1 MLIHR
6 CLRRLLTS
14 CIQLLLSF
22 PALNPLTPIL
32 SPFHTTKLAHCKPF
46 SLKIISPS
54 TVLPTTPF
62 LHTFSVYHLI
72 DHVLFTTRLL
82 HLSSYLRA
90 LHHPPQLHAFCT
102 ILLNYT
108 PFCTILPHLR
118 ALHHPHHFTPFT
130 PSSSII
136 RLAPSSSITRLLHH
150 PHQLHAFCTILIN
163 YTPFAPSSSITRLAP
178 SSSITRLAPS
188 SSLHAFRSIILNY
201 TPLAPFFPLTRL
213 APSSSITRLLHHPP
227 PYPHALA
234 SPNTPFFHCSCL
246 PVCLPANQP
255 PFKPFFTLMDT
266 RQRDNRLA
274 FE

>member
-108 PFCTILPHLR
+108 PRTILITSRLSLYHPQLYASCTILPTY
-118 ALHHPHHFTPFT
+118 TP
-130 PSSSII
+130 
-136 RLAPSSSITRLLHH
+136 
-150 PHQLHAFCTILIN
+150 CTILLN
-163 YTPFAPSSSITRLAP
+163 HTPFAPSSSLPTRPCLP
-178 SSSITRLAPS
+178 Q
-188 SSLHAFRSIILNY
+188 Y
-201 TPLAPFFPLTRL
+201 TIFPLFVS
-213 APSSSITRLLHHPP
+213 ACMPSCQPTAFQAFLHTHG
-227 PYPHALA
+227 HK
-234 SPNTPFFHCSCL
+234 T
-246 PVCLPANQP
+246 
-255 PFKPFFTLMDT
+255 KG
-266 RQRDNRLA
+266 
-274 FE
+274 

>member
-1 MLIHR
+1 MY
-6 CLRRLLTS
+6 
-14 CIQLLLSF
+14 F
-22 PALNPLTPIL
+22 
-32 SPFHTTKLAHCKPF
+32 SPHAFCTF
-46 SLKIISPS
+46 
-54 TVLPTTPF
+54 LPTYAP
-62 LHTFSVYHLI
+62 
-72 DHVLFTTRLL
+72 
-82 HLSSYLRA
+82 
-90 LHHPPQLHAFCT
+90 CT

-108 PFCTILPHLR
+108 PF
-118 ALHHPHHFTPFT
+118 
-130 PSSSII
+130 
-136 RLAPSSSITRLLHH
+136 APSSSITRPFAPFFPTYAPCTILITSRLSHHHPQLYASHH